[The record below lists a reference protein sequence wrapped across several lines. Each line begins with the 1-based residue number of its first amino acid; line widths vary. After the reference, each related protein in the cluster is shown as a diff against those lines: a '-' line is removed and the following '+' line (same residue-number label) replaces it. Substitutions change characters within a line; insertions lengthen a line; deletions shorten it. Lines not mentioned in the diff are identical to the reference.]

1 MTQYRS
7 RITVLLVLVLSAFL
21 VHTVTTAEGQ
31 ITGQTTQDITHLRLA
46 SSKPIA
52 SLDPADDDAD
62 PALVTQL
69 FAGLTEIDPETFKP
83 KPSLA
88 HSWEVSEDGTV
99 YTFFLRKDI
108 RWSNGKPITSHD
120 FVATLRKHLEVFEPS
135 KDLLLLKNVQSLL
148 DGELEDESLLGF
160 QAVDNHIL
168 QFTLEH
174 PAPLFPVIVSF
185 LHYRPV
191 PVQVIEEK
199 EKAWTHPKNIVVSG
213 PYTLQR
219 WRKQKVLILI
229 KNPMYFD
236 AEKVQIAQISY
247 IMLPS
252 SQFALKMYKENAL
265 DIIPVSKRG
274 QIAAISDMLGIREP
288 LSEKPLLETW
298 YLGFNQSRPPVDQPL
313 VRKAIAMAIDKD
325 FLLKK
330 ILRLMGHASN
340 TFTAPPSFGAVNSK
354 AEIGIPFNPEQ
365 GQQQLFEAGYENK
378 KLPKIYISGPAD
390 VVLKPLKLML
400 ERNLPIKV
408 GLYGEDEEA
417 GTPEDAHIFLS
428 FKQAVYPDAYY
439 FLSEFSSASS
449 MEKLHWNNENYK
461 KYTELINKAF
471 RQRDLKQR
479 KELYQKAEYILCQD
493 EVAVIP
499 LFYREIAFLATPR
512 LQWTYSP
519 TGTQQLWTW
528 SFTAK

>member
-7 RITVLLVLVLSAFL
+7 RITIILVLLLSAFS

-31 ITGQTTQDITHLRLA
+31 TTQDKMHLRLA

-52 SLDPADDDAD
+52 SVDPADGD

-69 FAGLTEIDPETFKP
+69 FAGLTEIDPETFEP

-88 HSWEVSEDGTV
+88 RSWEVSEDGTV

-108 RWSNGKPITSHD
+108 RWSNGTPITSHD
-120 FVATLRKHLEVFEPS
+120 FVATLHKYLDGFEAP
-135 KDLLLLKNVQSLL
+135 KDLLLLKNVQSLF
-148 DGELEDESLLGF
+148 DGELEDKSLLGF
-160 QAVDNHIL
+160 QALDDHIL

-191 PVQVIEEK
+191 PVQVIEAKGK
-199 EKAWTHPKNIVVSG
+199 EAWTHPKNIVVSG

-219 WRKQKVLILI
+219 WRKKKVLILA
-229 KNPMYFD
+229 KNPAYFD
-236 AEKVQIAQISY
+236 AAKVKIAKISY
-247 IMLPS
+247 AILPS
-252 SQFALKMYKENAL
+252 SKFALKMYEENAL
-265 DIIPVSKRG
+265 DIIPVSKRY
-274 QIAAISDMLGIREP
+274 QISAIRNMLSIREQ
-288 LSEKPLLETW
+288 LAEKPLLETW

-313 VRKAIAMAIDKD
+313 VRKAIAMAIDKE

-330 ILRLMGHASN
+330 ILRLMGHPSN
-340 TFTAPPSFGAVNSK
+340 TFTAPPSFGAVDVDSK
-354 AEIGIPFNPEQ
+354 AEEIGIPFNPEQ
-365 GQQQLFEAGYENK
+365 GQQRLFEAGYHNK
-378 KLPKIYISGPAD
+378 TLPKIYISGPAD

-400 ERNLPIKV
+400 ERNLPIKI

-417 GTPEDAHIFLS
+417 GDPEDAHIFLS
-428 FKQAVYPDAYY
+428 FKQAVYPDAHY
-439 FLSEFSSASS
+439 FLSEFDPASNAN
-449 MEKLHWNNENYK
+449 KLHWNNENY
-461 KYTELINKAF
+461 TDLLNKAF
-471 RQRDLKQR
+471 RQHDVKQR
-479 KELYQKAEYILCQD
+479 KELYQAAEHILCQ
-493 EVAVIP
+493 EEIAVIP
-499 LFYREIAFLATPR
+499 LFYREIAFLTTPQ

-528 SFTAK
+528 SFTAN